1 MMKRL
6 LFFCTIFLLLAGPAT
21 VSAQPETA
29 LLHFDKSFYVAG
41 EVAWFQLYLPAH
53 LQDRS
58 FAPHLTV
65 VDPKG
70 ETVWET
76 FLDTK
81 GQVNCSGY
89 YDIPYGLD
97 AGFYQFRFTAR
108 DAERRITELI
118 NAEVPVYS
126 DLKPLPGDAA
136 VPDTSYFFD
145 GSEPAAKL
153 LRVDIRPESNA
164 PVSPGQ
170 PVTLHITV
178 KDRNNK
184 PVETAGSVSV
194 RDERLTGRAVLY
206 KSAIFTG
213 DELPGNAHWLPDA
226 SWAGTVLLPDGKPL
240 QTPLLAA
247 LDVETNQVHFAETD
261 AGGRFLLRIPPY
273 SGMRRI
279 QIMERGGTRV
289 RVDWEKDTT
298 RFVRN
303 RLPYTRGILEY
314 LEQSRKRKKIYQL
327 YAAVETKLQRAASV
341 LPVTEWE
348 TRRTYPVQDY
358 ERFPDLATFFQEVV
372 WMVKFSSHKG
382 AYKAGMYNTAQLEE
396 FGHTP
401 LFLLDNKATFDAD
414 FIARLKPADIDTIDL
429 LYEPK
434 LLRKYFPAIGSG
446 GVIRI
451 KTLRRNAVLPPE
463 QEANIFPLHGF
474 LPEASFPGIG
484 AEASGP
490 ELHPVLYWNPALR
503 TDAQGKATITFN
515 HSDDRGDFIVE
526 IVVQGPDGKRGIEW
540 FRYSVK

>member
-1 MMKRL
+1 MKRL
-6 LFFCTIFLLLAGPAT
+6 LFFCILFLLLEGPAR

-53 LQDRS
+53 LQERS

-65 VDPKG
+65 VDPAGK
-70 ETVWET
+70 TVWET

-81 GQVNCSGY
+81 GKVNCSGY
-89 YDIPYGLD
+89 YEIPYELD
-97 AGFYQFRFTAR
+97 AGFYQFHFTAR
-108 DAERRITELI
+108 DAERRSTELI
-118 NAEVPVYS
+118 NAVVPVYS
-126 DLKPLPGDAA
+126 DLKPLPGDVA
-136 VPDTSYFFD
+136 VPDTSYFYD

-153 LRVDIRPESNA
+153 LRVDIRPDGNA
-164 PVSPGQ
+164 PVSPRQ
-170 PVTLHITV
+170 PVSLHITV
-178 KDRNNK
+178 TDRDGK
-184 PVETAGSVSV
+184 PVEAVGSVSV

-213 DELPGNAHWLPDA
+213 DELPGNARWLPDA
-226 SWAGTVLLPDGKPL
+226 GWAGTALLPDGKPL

-247 LDVETNQVHFAETD
+247 LDVETNEVHFAETD
-261 AGGRFLLRIPPY
+261 ANGHFLLRVPPY

-279 QIMERGGTRV
+279 QILERSGTRI

-298 RFVRN
+298 RFVRT
-303 RLPYTRGILEY
+303 RLPYTPGILEY

-327 YAAVETKLQRAASV
+327 YAAVETKLQRAVSV

-348 TRRTYPVQDY
+348 TRRSYPVQDY

-396 FGHTP
+396 FGHAP

-434 LLRKYFPAIGSG
+434 LLRKHFPAIGSG

-451 KTLRRNAVLPPE
+451 KTLRRNGVLPSE
-463 QEANIFPLHGF
+463 QEANIFPAARIYAGG
-474 LPEASFPGIG
+474 AIPGDRSGRVRTRTAPCALLESG
-484 AEASGP
+484 APDRRAGQGDDHVQPPGRPGRFHCGNSGTGT
-490 ELHPVLYWNPALR
+490 R
-503 TDAQGKATITFN
+503 RGK
-515 HSDDRGDFIVE
+515 GD
-526 IVVQGPDGKRGIEW
+526 
-540 FRYSVK
+540 